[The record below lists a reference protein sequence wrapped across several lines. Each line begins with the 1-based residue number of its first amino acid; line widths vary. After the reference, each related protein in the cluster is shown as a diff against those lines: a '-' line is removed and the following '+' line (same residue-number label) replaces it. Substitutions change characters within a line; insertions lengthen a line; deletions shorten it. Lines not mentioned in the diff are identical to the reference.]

1 MWLYYWETYGVN
13 KALSLFLQSYI
24 KDKSHVKNAIPSPEF
39 MEAVI
44 RGKLNYLS
52 MVKGR
57 ENTTYLKLKERLD
70 KLMKTDEQQI
80 QKLSIDFKL
89 DKFVNSNFNF
99 EQL

>member
-1 MWLYYWETYGVN
+1 
-13 KALSLFLQSYI
+13 
-24 KDKSHVKNAIPSPEF
+24 
-39 MEAVI
+39 
-44 RGKLNYLS
+44 

-57 ENTTYLKLKERLD
+57 ENTTYLKLKECLD

-80 QKLSIDFKL
+80 QKFPIDFKL